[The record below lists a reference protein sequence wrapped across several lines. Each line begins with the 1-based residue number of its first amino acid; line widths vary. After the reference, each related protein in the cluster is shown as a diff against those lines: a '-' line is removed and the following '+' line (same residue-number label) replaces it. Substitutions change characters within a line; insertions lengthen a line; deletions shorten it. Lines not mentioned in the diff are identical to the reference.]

1 MQCYTELVA
10 PTAVSNAVAL
20 PFIAPGA
27 TNLVVAKTSLL
38 QVFALKTIAT
48 DTKPSSLSNA
58 DAIATEGPESVHRL
72 ENTSKL
78 VLLGEYPVSG
88 TITSLQRVKALNTK
102 TGADALLVSTQ
113 DAKISLVEWDPLNHR
128 ISTLSIHY
136 YERETTNTLPF
147 GPSLADTPSYLSV
160 DPRSR
165 CAALKFGT
173 KHLAIIPFRQSAD
186 DLADEDDLDT
196 PPPTKAPA
204 AGTEAQ
210 AETPYSASFVL
221 PLTALDPALT
231 HPVHL
236 AFLHEYREP
245 TFGIVSSNKAPS
257 HGLLDERKDILNYT
271 VFTLDLDQRAS
282 TTLLSVTG
290 LPFDIFRVVPL
301 PLPVGGALLVGANE
315 LVHVDQAGKTNAVAV
330 NEFAKLSSNFA
341 MADQSDLGLRLEDCV
356 VENLDH
362 TNGNMLIVL
371 NTGRLAVLSFRID
384 GRSVSGLAVHLV
396 DSAHGGHQ
404 LKTAANCAASLG
416 RGRLFLGSEDGD
428 STLIG
433 WSKKTAQSSRKRS
446 HAQMI
451 AEDAEL
457 SLDEEDLDDDADDD
471 LYADE
476 APVVKQAT
484 SQNADSS
491 GPDSY
496 FFRIHDN
503 LFSMGPIKNV
513 CLGKYAT
520 DHPSEND
527 LEPQLSLLA
536 SVGRERAS
544 KLAFINRELT
554 PSPLRS
560 VDVPQAQA
568 VWTACAK
575 QAAPRGLPKPT
586 DGTQTLEAQLSS
598 DALYDQYLIT
608 CHVDDDGEGSS
619 KVFKIDNEVTDSK
632 MGDSSASYTEVTGTE
647 FEGEGETLDVGIL
660 ASGTRIVQVR
670 KHEVR
675 SYDADLGLSQIY
687 PIIDEETDAELTVI
701 HSSFCDPYLLLLRE
715 DSSMQILQV
724 DKSGDL
730 DELER
735 GDAALASKWL
745 SGSVYKSEMTGDKA
759 LAFMLNAEGGLAV
772 FELPNLERP
781 VYEASNLSVLSPVV
795 SNESAPR
802 RAAGKETLTEL
813 VFADLGDE
821 TTKSPYLIL
830 RSAADDLI
838 IYEPF
843 HHPTAPST
851 SSSFTTNLRFRKV
864 PGLHM
869 PKFSEDSSLQN
880 PAALRLLPNVGGYST
895 VFMAGGS
902 PSFVVKDASTLPRI
916 VSLRGKGV
924 RGLCGLNSRECEAGF
939 AWVDTTGTIREGQ
952 IPSGTS
958 FASNGWSVR
967 KFSPFS
973 EHVEVQKIAYHSERD
988 IYIVTTQEEI
998 DFHPPEDDPRHPAAD
1013 EEITLRPKT
1022 LQFRVHLYDA
1032 KADRIIDTYD
1042 IPPYELVT
1050 SMEVMSLEVSEITH
1064 HHKLLVALGTISQR
1078 AENYAAK
1085 GCIYTL
1091 EIIDVVP
1098 EPGQPETGKKF
1109 RVFGREETKSGIT
1122 ALMGIAG
1129 LVGTAQGQKLM
1140 IRGLR
1145 EDGSCLPVA
1154 FLDAQCY
1161 MTSLKT
1167 LASSKLWIAADA
1179 WKGLWFGGFGEEPYK
1194 LSLFGKSRSQMEVV
1208 SAEFLP
1214 FEGQLYILII
1224 DADLDMHVL
1233 QYDPE
1238 HPKSLSGQR
1247 LLHRSTFHVGHMPTS
1262 MSLLP
1267 STLSPFA
1274 EQNPDEEMADDF
1286 TEPSKTPSLNHI
1298 LITTQTGSIALL
1310 TPLDEA
1316 TYRRLS
1322 ALQATLSSILEH
1334 SAGLNPRAYRAV
1346 ESEGLG
1352 ARGIVD
1358 GDLITRIYE
1367 LGAGKRLEVLG
1378 RAGAEVWGMRS
1389 DLEIIAGEGLGYL

>member
-1 MQCYTELVA
+1 MLSHSSARALIWQEELRQAAPRLGGEPSELPVHFPSPTLQPSNARPHIMQCYTELVA

-221 PLTALDPALT
+221 PLTALDPSLT

-356 VENLDH
+356 VETLDH
-362 TNGNMLIVL
+362 TNGNMLIIL

-575 QAAPRGLPKPT
+575 QAAPRGLSKPT

-675 SYDADLGLSQIY
+675 SYDA
-687 PIIDEETDAELTVI
+687 
-701 HSSFCDPYLLLLRE
+701 
-715 DSSMQILQV
+715 
-724 DKSGDL
+724 
-730 DELER
+730 
-735 GDAALASKWL
+735 
-745 SGSVYKSEMTGDKA
+745 
-759 LAFMLNAEGGLAV
+759 
-772 FELPNLERP
+772 
-781 VYEASNLSVLSPVV
+781 
-795 SNESAPR
+795 
-802 RAAGKETLTEL
+802 GK
-813 VFADLGDE
+813 F
-821 TTKSPYLIL
+821 
-830 RSAADDLI
+830 
-838 IYEPF
+838 
-843 HHPTAPST
+843 
-851 SSSFTTNLRFRKV
+851 
-864 PGLHM
+864 
-869 PKFSEDSSLQN
+869 QN
-880 PAALRLLPNVGGYST
+880 
-895 VFMAGGS
+895 
-902 PSFVVKDASTLPRI
+902 
-916 VSLRGKGV
+916 
-924 RGLCGLNSRECEAGF
+924 
-939 AWVDTTGTIREGQ
+939 
-952 IPSGTS
+952 
-958 FASNGWSVR
+958 
-967 KFSPFS
+967 
-973 EHVEVQKIAYHSERD
+973 
-988 IYIVTTQEEI
+988 
-998 DFHPPEDDPRHPAAD
+998 
-1013 EEITLRPKT
+1013 
-1022 LQFRVHLYDA
+1022 
-1032 KADRIIDTYD
+1032 
-1042 IPPYELVT
+1042 
-1050 SMEVMSLEVSEITH
+1050 
-1064 HHKLLVALGTISQR
+1064 
-1078 AENYAAK
+1078 
-1085 GCIYTL
+1085 
-1091 EIIDVVP
+1091 
-1098 EPGQPETGKKF
+1098 
-1109 RVFGREETKSGIT
+1109 
-1122 ALMGIAG
+1122 
-1129 LVGTAQGQKLM
+1129 
-1140 IRGLR
+1140 
-1145 EDGSCLPVA
+1145 
-1154 FLDAQCY
+1154 
-1161 MTSLKT
+1161 
-1167 LASSKLWIAADA
+1167 
-1179 WKGLWFGGFGEEPYK
+1179 
-1194 LSLFGKSRSQMEVV
+1194 
-1208 SAEFLP
+1208 
-1214 FEGQLYILII
+1214 
-1224 DADLDMHVL
+1224 
-1233 QYDPE
+1233 
-1238 HPKSLSGQR
+1238 
-1247 LLHRSTFHVGHMPTS
+1247 
-1262 MSLLP
+1262 LLP
-1267 STLSPFA
+1267 SVP
-1274 EQNPDEEMADDF
+1274 
-1286 TEPSKTPSLNHI
+1286 
-1298 LITTQTGSIALL
+1298 
-1310 TPLDEA
+1310 
-1316 TYRRLS
+1316 
-1322 ALQATLSSILEH
+1322 SILCISPNALPLSILQHCFETISSRGDDVTDH
-1334 SAGLNPRAYRAV
+1334 SRYRV
-1346 ESEGLG
+1346 MHGCQR
-1352 ARGIVD
+1352 RGCHTCHHVYYS
-1358 GDLITRIYE
+1358 LSNTN
-1367 LGAGKRLEVLG
+1367 LPSSHCLPL
-1378 RAGAEVWGMRS
+1378 S
-1389 DLEIIAGEGLGYL
+1389 L